1 MESFPKPLFALLLAC
16 LAPLAAGCA
25 TSDPVEPEATGS
37 HSSTV
42 AIPAFSGK
50 FADEYTEAWKNSE
63 SRTVRAILDDE
74 KITDQEWSQV
84 LASLDSCLA
93 EHGVA
98 LTKYHPDGS
107 YEADTRSVGGEAGN
121 QILGLCETSSGEA
134 WIGYLYRSQTVNPD
148 NTPATQLLTDC
159 LVRNG
164 AVPAWYTEEQ
174 YLQDAPDMGFPYV
187 DDHGQQVF
195 EACSQN
201 FAYDG

>member
-1 MESFPKPLFALLLAC
+1 MESLPKSLFALLLAC

-25 TSDPVEPEATGS
+25 PSETAELGASAQPSAAVPEFAGS
-37 HSSTV
+37 
-42 AIPAFSGK
+42 
-50 FADEYTEAWKNSE
+50 FADEYTEAWNNSE
-63 SRTVRAILDDE
+63 SRTVRAILGDE

-121 QILGLCETSSGEA
+121 DILGSCEKSSGEA

-148 NTPATQLLTDC
+148 NTPPTQLLTDC

-164 AVPAWYTEEQ
+164 AVPASYTEEQ
-174 YLQDAPDMGFPYV
+174 YLQDAPDMSFPYV
-187 DDHGQQVF
+187 DEHGREVF
-195 EACSQN
+195 EACNQD
-201 FAYDG
+201 FAYNE